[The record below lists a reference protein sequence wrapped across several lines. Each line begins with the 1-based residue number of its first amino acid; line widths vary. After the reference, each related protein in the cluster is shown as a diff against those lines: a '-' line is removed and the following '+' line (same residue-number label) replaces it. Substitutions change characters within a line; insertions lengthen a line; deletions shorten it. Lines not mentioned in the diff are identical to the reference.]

1 MILKRRKIMK
11 LKNKIILG
19 FLIAAVLLG
28 ALVFSDPVEDF
39 NFRRID
45 EEPELLESKTVD
57 VDGTS
62 VRFDLYD
69 DKGVKVQVAVPLSDE
84 DGYKLDME
92 SLAEAAEGLFETEEI
107 LKAADYENAG
117 GGTHQDCAA
126 WHSGRWEVKDAM
138 TPFVIRSTDMKMS
151 GVWKGEGAAYK
162 MQLHQSIDFSGAAAD
177 ISVPPGFEKN
187 GSTNTY
193 TWSSFAYENTPL
205 VLAYIGDAEATSV
218 VSTLEMTVKS
228 GADIYPTNSLS
239 YSSSVSDSRSILGG

>member
-1 MILKRRKIMK
+1 MK

-28 ALVFSDPVEDF
+28 ALVFRDPVEDF

-92 SLAEAAEGLFETEEI
+92 SLAEAAEGLFETEET
-107 LKAADYENAG
+107 LKTPDYENAG

-162 MQLHQSIDFSGAAAD
+162 MQLHQSIEFSGAAAD

-193 TWSSFAYENTPL
+193 T
-205 VLAYIGDAEATSV
+205 
-218 VSTLEMTVKS
+218 
-228 GADIYPTNSLS
+228 
-239 YSSSVSDSRSILGG
+239 